1 MQVTRLRAATYQS
14 SLDEEKLHM
23 KAEQLMIPSEQRPM
37 PGWTKM
43 HAPPPWCDLGLVL
56 AGVPAGAAGLPNTAG
71 AVSTTVAASREL
83 D

>member
-43 HAPPPWCDLGLVL
+43 HAPPLGVILAWCWQEYRLEQQGFQTQL
-56 AGVPAGAAGLPNTAG
+56 AL
-71 AVSTTVAASREL
+71 
-83 D
+83 